1 MKQEELYTQLNTTMP
16 KSKVPVRSLRE
27 GIGRQDVSPITIEQ
41 ARDALEKMTL
51 FGAQMLPGSDIA
63 REIGASKLE
72 PPIAEDIAEKK
83 IIDPLLKGI
92 STSGDVLLASAPLT
106 GPGALGTAAVGA
118 TLKYGPKVFS
128 ALSEAVKKLKVKK
141 APGKDILNIIS
152 KTPGVKTDELKFTGL
167 DKFLKDKKSV
177 TKEEVDEYIQDST
190 VPIEE
195 NVYGAD
201 MEYNT
206 KLDTI
211 LKERKVGLNKIDE
224 IIKKIFKIKKD
235 AGFPTQPS
243 KYYDEE
249 RQQNIITS
257 FEDADEVLVPLNETN
272 LTTKQ
277 IQELENKVKPLT
289 KSLEDKIPALLKQ
302 DDELRKKIT
311 ELENPKTQ
319 RARFKNH
326 TIDEKG
332 GKNYREINFITKPK
346 EGRFDQNHFPE
357 SNIFARVRVADR
369 VDMQGKPTLHLEE
382 VQSEYAAKSKGGKNV
397 IPEGTEEKAI
407 QLRNNIMDIEKEQTK
422 IYDDLENKF
431 NNETGFLKKISDN
444 RLLKVEKRDKLKTME
459 GMVLSSI
466 LKDKNDPNLVLLSQ
480 NSIVKYK
487 KLLGKKKIDEHEKLL
502 QTIEKNDKEILG
514 LEKQFDSI
522 VKSNNRYTDLMTK
535 KNQLQ
540 KEFSKAEDQLNY
552 LPPALPYATKDNWYK
567 YPIRRMLRDAAERG
581 LDSISM
587 TTGKVQ
593 YNRYSSP
600 QGRTFEESKDILE
613 SLDYVKKN
621 IDKFLKIKSRDALK
635 NTNELGKEISNNKNI
650 PFYAGAIARSYVNSI
665 FSARKKVDDLA
676 SKGKFTDAEKKLV
689 LKDEMEKVKRL
700 FTINPATR
708 VGVQYDTKYKS
719 YLDDLAKRYNTTVDK
734 TRVDGDKVSNV
745 ESGGVVR
752 GDKAE
757 AYRLKIT
764 PEMRKEILEKGVVK
778 FKTGGYIEERT

>member
-72 PPIAEDIAEKK
+72 PPIAEDVAEKK

-92 STSGDVLLASAPLT
+92 STTGDVMLASAPLT

-195 NVYGAD
+195 KVYGAED
-201 MEYNT
+201 FEYKKIREEAN
-206 KLDTI
+206 KKYQGLLDKEES
-211 LKERKVGLNKIDE
+211 LKKQIVQEYKKAGRLSFVNAFGEERPLMLSIQKNPRGVVEELAPKQEVSQEQFDKIQDN
-224 IIKKIFKIKKD
+224 IKKSNLKK
-235 AGFPTQPS
+235 
-243 KYYDEE
+243 
-249 RQQNIITS
+249 
-257 FEDADEVLVPLNETN
+257 
-272 LTTKQ
+272 
-277 IQELENKVKPLT
+277 LENELDITIKEISDFQGPL
-289 KSLEDKIPALLKQ
+289 P
-302 DDELRKKIT
+302 
-311 ELENPKTQ
+311 NPP
-319 RARFKNH
+319 ARFKNY
-326 TIDEKG
+326 TIDERG
-332 GKNYREINFITKPK
+332 GENYREINFITKPK

-369 VDMQGKPTLHLEE
+369 VDMEGKPTLHLEE
-382 VQSEYAAKSKGGKNV
+382 VQSEYASKSKGGKNV

-431 NNETGFLKKISDN
+431 DSETGFLKKISDK
-444 RLLKVEKRDKLKTME
+444 RLLKNEQDDLKPKLIELLDKGNFSEYNILRDR
-459 GMVLSSI
+459 I
-466 LKDKNDPNLVLLSQ
+466 LK
-480 NSIVKYK
+480 ITK
-487 KLLGKKKIDEHEKLL
+487 KEADISGDIIK
-502 QTIEKNDKEILG
+502 

-522 VKSNNRYTDLMTK
+522 IKSNNKYTDLMAK

-593 YNRYSSP
+593 YNRYSPS

-621 IDKFLKIKSRDALK
+621 IDKFLKIKSRDAFR
-635 NTNELGKEISNNKNI
+635 NTNELGKEVSNNNNI
-650 PFYAGAIARSYVNSI
+650 KAGAIARSYVNSI
-665 FSARKKVDDLA
+665 FNARKKVEDLA
-676 SKGKFTDAEKKLV
+676 SKGTFTDAEKKLM
-689 LKDEMEKVKRL
+689 LKDELEKVKRL

>member
-27 GIGRQDVSPITIEQ
+27 GIGRQDVPELTNQQLQDI
-41 ARDALEKMTL
+41 LL

-72 PPIAEDIAEKK
+72 PPIAEDVAEKK

-92 STSGDVLLASAPLT
+92 STTGDVVLASAPLT

-195 NVYGAD
+195 KVYG
-201 MEYNT
+201 
-206 KLDTI
+206 
-211 LKERKVGLNKIDE
+211 KV
-224 IIKKIFKIKKD
+224 
-235 AGFPTQPS
+235 P
-243 KYYDEE
+243 
-249 RQQNIITS
+249 
-257 FEDADEVLVPLNETN
+257 
-272 LTTKQ
+272 
-277 IQELENKVKPLT
+277 
-289 KSLEDKIPALLKQ
+289 
-302 DDELRKKIT
+302 
-311 ELENPKTQ
+311 NPP
-319 RARFKNH
+319 ARFKKY
-326 TIDEKG
+326 TIDERG
-332 GKNYREINFITKPK
+332 GENYREINFITKPK

-369 VDMQGKPTLHLEE
+369 VDMEGKPTLHLEE

-407 QLRNNIMDIEKEQTK
+407 QLRNNIIDIEKEQIK

-431 NNETGFLKKISDN
+431 DSETGFLKKISDK
-444 RLLKVEKRDKLKTME
+444 RLLKNEQDDLKPKLIELLDKGNFSEYNILRDR
-459 GMVLSSI
+459 I
-466 LKDKNDPNLVLLSQ
+466 LKITKKEADISGDIIKLENEFSGILS
-480 NSIVKYK
+480 N
-487 KLLGKKKIDEHEKLL
+487 
-502 QTIEKNDKEILG
+502 
-514 LEKQFDSI
+514 
-522 VKSNNRYTDLMTK
+522 NNRYTDLMMTK
-535 KNQLQ
+535 NKLQ
-540 KEFSKAEDQLNY
+540 KELNKAEDQLNY

-567 YPIRRMLRDAAERG
+567 YPIRKMLRDAAERG

-593 YNRYSSP
+593 YNRYSPS

-621 IDKFLKIKSRDALK
+621 IDKFLKIKSRDAFR
-635 NTNELGKEISNNKNI
+635 NTNELGKEITNNKNI
-650 PFYAGAIARSYVNSI
+650 KAGAIARSYVNSI
-665 FSARKKVDDLA
+665 FSARKEVDDLA
-676 SKGKFTDAEKKLV
+676 SKEKFTDAEKKLV

>member
-27 GIGRQDVSPITIEQ
+27 GIGRQDVPELTNQQLQDI
-41 ARDALEKMTL
+41 LL

-72 PPIAEDIAEKK
+72 PPIAEDVAEKK

-92 STSGDVLLASAPLT
+92 STTGDVVLASAPLT

-195 NVYGAD
+195 KVYG
-201 MEYNT
+201 
-206 KLDTI
+206 
-211 LKERKVGLNKIDE
+211 
-224 IIKKIFKIKKD
+224 
-235 AGFPTQPS
+235 
-243 KYYDEE
+243 
-249 RQQNIITS
+249 
-257 FEDADEVLVPLNETN
+257 EVPN
-272 LTTKQ
+272 
-277 IQELENKVKPLT
+277 P
-289 KSLEDKIPALLKQ
+289 PAK
-302 DDELRKKIT
+302 
-311 ELENPKTQ
+311 
-319 RARFKNH
+319 FKNY
-326 TIDEKG
+326 TIDERG
-332 GKNYREINFITKPK
+332 GENYREINFITKPK

-369 VDMQGKPTLHLEE
+369 VDMEGKPTLHLEE

-407 QLRNNIMDIEKEQTK
+407 QLRNNIIDIEKEQIK

-431 NNETGFLKKISDN
+431 DSETGFLKKISDK
-444 RLLKVEKRDKLKTME
+444 RLLGNEQDDLKPKLIELLDKGNFSEYNILRDR
-459 GMVLSSI
+459 I
-466 LKDKNDPNLVLLSQ
+466 LK
-480 NSIVKYK
+480 ITK
-487 KLLGKKKIDEHEKLL
+487 KEADISGDIIK
-502 QTIEKNDKEILG
+502 

-522 VKSNNRYTDLMTK
+522 IKSNNRYTDLMAK

-540 KEFSKAEDQLNY
+540 KELNKAEDQLNY

-567 YPIRRMLRDAAERG
+567 YPIRKMLRDAAERG

-593 YNRYSSP
+593 YNRYSPS

-621 IDKFLKIKSRDALK
+621 IDKFLKIKSRDAFR
-635 NTNELGKEISNNKNI
+635 NTNELGKEITNNKNI
-650 PFYAGAIARSYVNSI
+650 KAGAIARSYVNSI
-665 FSARKKVDDLA
+665 FNARTKVEDLA
-676 SKGKFTDAEKKLV
+676 YKGTFTDAEQKLM
-689 LKDEMEKVKRL
+689 LKDEMEKVKRM

>member
-51 FGAQMLPGSDIA
+51 FGAQMLTGSDIA

-83 IIDPLLKGI
+83 IIDPLLKSI
-92 STSGDVLLASAPLT
+92 STTGDVMLATAPFT
-106 GPGALGTAAVGA
+106 GPGALKTAAVGA

-177 TKEEVDEYIQDST
+177 TKEEVDEYIEDST

-195 NVYGAD
+195 KVYGEDFGYKKKREEANKKYQGLLD
-201 MEYNT
+201 KEESLKKQIVQEY
-206 KLDTI
+206 KKAGRLSFVDA
-211 LKERKVGLNKIDE
+211 LGEERPLMLSIQKNPRGVTDELAPKQEVSQKQFDKIQDN
-224 IIKKIFKIKKD
+224 IKKSNVRK
-235 AGFPTQPS
+235 
-243 KYYDEE
+243 
-249 RQQNIITS
+249 
-257 FEDADEVLVPLNETN
+257 
-272 LTTKQ
+272 
-277 IQELENKVKPLT
+277 LENELDVTIKEISDFKGPL
-289 KSLEDKIPALLKQ
+289 P
-302 DDELRKKIT
+302 
-311 ELENPKTQ
+311 NPP
-319 RARFKNH
+319 ARFKKY
-326 TIDEKG
+326 TIDERG
-332 GKNYREINFITKPK
+332 GENYREINFITKPK
-346 EGRFDQNHFPE
+346 EGRFDQGHFPE

-369 VDMQGKPTLHLEE
+369 VDMEGKPTLHLEE
-382 VQSEYAAKSKGGKNV
+382 VQSEYASKSKGGKNV

-407 QLRNNIMDIEKEQTK
+407 QLRNNIVDIEKEQTK
-422 IYDDLENKF
+422 IYDDLQNKF
-431 NNETGFLKKISDN
+431 DSETGFLKKISDK
-444 RLLKVEKRDKLKTME
+444 RLLKNEQDDLKPKLIELLDKGNFSEYNILRDR
-459 GMVLSSI
+459 I
-466 LKDKNDPNLVLLSQ
+466 LKLTKEESDISGDIIKLENEFGGILS
-480 NSIVKYK
+480 N
-487 KLLGKKKIDEHEKLL
+487 
-502 QTIEKNDKEILG
+502 
-514 LEKQFDSI
+514 
-522 VKSNNRYTDLMTK
+522 NNRYTDLMTK

-540 KEFSKAEDQLNY
+540 KELYKAEDQLNY

-593 YNRYSSP
+593 YNRYSPS

-621 IDKFLKIKSRDALK
+621 IDKFLKIKSRDAFR

-650 PFYAGAIARSYVNSI
+650 KAGAIARSYVNSI
-665 FSARKKVDDLA
+665 FSARTKVEDLA
-676 SKGKFTDAEKKLV
+676 YKGTFTDAEQKLM

>member
-27 GIGRQDVSPITIEQ
+27 GIGRQDVPELTNQQLQDI
-41 ARDALEKMTL
+41 LL

-72 PPIAEDIAEKK
+72 PPIAEDVAEKK

-92 STSGDVLLASAPLT
+92 STTGDVVLASAPLT

-195 NVYGAD
+195 KVYG
-201 MEYNT
+201 
-206 KLDTI
+206 
-211 LKERKVGLNKIDE
+211 KV
-224 IIKKIFKIKKD
+224 
-235 AGFPTQPS
+235 P
-243 KYYDEE
+243 
-249 RQQNIITS
+249 
-257 FEDADEVLVPLNETN
+257 
-272 LTTKQ
+272 
-277 IQELENKVKPLT
+277 
-289 KSLEDKIPALLKQ
+289 
-302 DDELRKKIT
+302 
-311 ELENPKTQ
+311 NPP
-319 RARFKNH
+319 ARFKNY
-326 TIDEKG
+326 TIDERG
-332 GKNYREINFITKPK
+332 GENYREINFITKPK
-346 EGRFDQNHFPE
+346 EGRFDQGHFPE

-369 VDMQGKPTLHLEE
+369 VDMEGKPTLHLEE

-407 QLRNNIMDIEKEQTK
+407 QLRNNIIDIEKEQIK

-431 NNETGFLKKISDN
+431 DSETGFLKKISDK
-444 RLLKVEKRDKLKTME
+444 RLLGNEQDDLKPKLIELLDKGNFSEYNILRDR
-459 GMVLSSI
+459 I
-466 LKDKNDPNLVLLSQ
+466 LK
-480 NSIVKYK
+480 ITK
-487 KLLGKKKIDEHEKLL
+487 KEADISGDIIK
-502 QTIEKNDKEILG
+502 

-522 VKSNNRYTDLMTK
+522 IKSNNRYTDLMTK

-540 KEFSKAEDQLNY
+540 KELNKAEDQLNY

-567 YPIRRMLRDAAERG
+567 YPIRKMLRDAAERG

-593 YNRYSSP
+593 YNRYSPS

-621 IDKFLKIKSRDALK
+621 IDKFLKIKSKDAFR
-635 NTNELGKEISNNKNI
+635 NTNELGKEITNNKNI
-650 PFYAGAIARSYVNSI
+650 KAGAIARSYVNSI
-665 FSARKKVDDLA
+665 FNARTKVEDLA
-676 SKGKFTDAEKKLV
+676 YKGTFTDAEQKLM
-689 LKDEMEKVKRL
+689 LKDEMEKVKRM

>member
-27 GIGRQDVSPITIEQ
+27 GIGRQDVPELTNQQLQDI
-41 ARDALEKMTL
+41 LL

-72 PPIAEDIAEKK
+72 PPIAEDVAEKK
-83 IIDPLLKGI
+83 VIDPLLKGI
-92 STSGDVLLASAPLT
+92 STTGDVMLATAPFT

-195 NVYGAD
+195 KVYGAD
-201 MEYNT
+201 VEFNT
-206 KLDTI
+206 KINNI
-211 LKERKVGLNKIDE
+211 LKEQKNIVDKFLTIEDKIR
-224 IIKKIFKIKKD
+224 KIKKD

-289 KSLEDKIPALLKQ
+289 KSLESEKSKIWMRYTKLKN
-302 DDELRKKIT
+302 EKK
-311 ELENPKTQ
+311 ELENTTIPNSS
-319 RARFKNH
+319 ARFKNY
-326 TIDEKG
+326 TIDERG
-332 GKNYREINFITKPK
+332 GENYREINFITKPK
-346 EGRFDQNHFPE
+346 EGRFDQGHFPE

-369 VDMQGKPTLHLEE
+369 VDMEGKPTLHLEE

-397 IPEGTEEKAI
+397 IPEGTEKKAI
-407 QLRNNIMDIEKEQTK
+407 QLRNNIIDIEKEQTK

-431 NNETGFLKKISDN
+431 DSETGFLKKISDK
-444 RLLKVEKRDKLKTME
+444 RLLGNEQDDLKPKLIELLDKGNFSEYNILRDR
-459 GMVLSSI
+459 I
-466 LKDKNDPNLVLLSQ
+466 LK
-480 NSIVKYK
+480 ITK
-487 KLLGKKKIDEHEKLL
+487 KEADISGDIIK
-502 QTIEKNDKEILG
+502 

-522 VKSNNRYTDLMTK
+522 IKSNNRYTDLMAK

-540 KEFSKAEDQLNY
+540 KELNKAEDQLNY

-567 YPIRRMLRDAAERG
+567 YPIRKMLRDAAERG

-593 YNRYSSP
+593 YNRYSPS

-621 IDKFLKIKSRDALK
+621 IDKFLKIKSRDAFR
-635 NTNELGKEISNNKNI
+635 NTNELGKEITNNKNI
-650 PFYAGAIARSYVNSI
+650 KAGAIARSYVNSI
-665 FSARKKVDDLA
+665 FNARKKVEDLA
-676 SKGKFTDAEKKLV
+676 YKGTFTDAEQKLM
-689 LKDEMEKVKRL
+689 LKDEMEKVKRM

-734 TRVDGDKVSNV
+734 TRVDGNKVSNV
-745 ESGGVVR
+745 EFDGVVR

>member
-27 GIGRQDVSPITIEQ
+27 GIGRQDVPELTNQQLQDI
-41 ARDALEKMTL
+41 LL

-72 PPIAEDIAEKK
+72 PPIAEDVAEKK
-83 IIDPLLKGI
+83 VIDPLLKGI
-92 STSGDVLLASAPLT
+92 STTGDVVLASAPLT

-195 NVYGAD
+195 KVYGAED
-201 MEYNT
+201 FEYKKIREEANKKYQGLLDKEKSLKKQIVQEYKKAGRLSFVNAFGVERPLMLSIQKNPRGVT
-206 KLDTI
+206 DELAPKQEVSQKQFDKIQDNIKKSNVRKLENELDVI
-211 LKERKVGLNKIDE
+211 ENKISN
-224 IIKKIFKIKKD
+224 FQ
-235 AGFPTQPS
+235 G
-243 KYYDEE
+243 
-249 RQQNIITS
+249 
-257 FEDADEVLVPLNETN
+257 PL
-272 LTTKQ
+272 
-277 IQELENKVKPLT
+277 P
-289 KSLEDKIPALLKQ
+289 P
-302 DDELRKKIT
+302 
-311 ELENPKTQ
+311 PP
-319 RARFKNH
+319 ARFKNY
-326 TIDEKG
+326 TIDERG
-332 GKNYREINFITKPK
+332 GENYREINFITKPK
-346 EGRFDQNHFPE
+346 EGRFDQGHFPE

-369 VDMQGKPTLHLEE
+369 VDMEGKPTLHLEE

-407 QLRNNIMDIEKEQTK
+407 QLRNNIIDIEKEQTK

-431 NNETGFLKKISDN
+431 DSETGFLKKISDK
-444 RLLKVEKRDKLKTME
+444 RLLKNEQDDLKPKLIELLDKGNFSEYNILRDR
-459 GMVLSSI
+459 I
-466 LKDKNDPNLVLLSQ
+466 LK
-480 NSIVKYK
+480 ITK
-487 KLLGKKKIDEHEKLL
+487 KEADISGDIIK
-502 QTIEKNDKEILG
+502 

-522 VKSNNRYTDLMTK
+522 IKSNNRYTDLMAK

-540 KEFSKAEDQLNY
+540 KELNKAEDQLNY

-567 YPIRRMLRDAAERG
+567 YPIRKMLRDAAERG

-593 YNRYSSP
+593 YNRYSPS

-621 IDKFLKIKSRDALK
+621 IDKFLKIKSRDAFR
-635 NTNELGKEISNNKNI
+635 NTNELGKEITNNKNI
-650 PFYAGAIARSYVNSI
+650 KAGAIARSYVNSI
-665 FSARKKVDDLA
+665 FNARTKVEDLA
-676 SKGKFTDAEKKLV
+676 YKGTFTDAEQKLM
-689 LKDEMEKVKRL
+689 LKDEMEKVKRM

-745 ESGGVVR
+745 EYDGVVR

>member
-27 GIGRQDVSPITIEQ
+27 GIGSQDVPELTNQQLQDI
-41 ARDALEKMTL
+41 LL

-72 PPIAEDIAEKK
+72 PPIAEDVAEKK
-83 IIDPLLKGI
+83 VIDPLLKGI
-92 STSGDVLLASAPLT
+92 STTGDVMLASAPLT

-195 NVYGAD
+195 KVYGAED
-201 MEYNT
+201 FEYKKIREEADKKYQGLLDKEKSLKKQIVQEYKKAGRLSFVNAFGVERPLMLSIQKNPRGVT
-206 KLDTI
+206 DELTPKQEVSQKQFDKIQDNIKKSNVRKLENELDVI
-211 LKERKVGLNKIDE
+211 ENKISN
-224 IIKKIFKIKKD
+224 FQ
-235 AGFPTQPS
+235 G
-243 KYYDEE
+243 
-249 RQQNIITS
+249 
-257 FEDADEVLVPLNETN
+257 PL
-272 LTTKQ
+272 
-277 IQELENKVKPLT
+277 PPP
-289 KSLEDKIPALLKQ
+289 PAK
-302 DDELRKKIT
+302 
-311 ELENPKTQ
+311 
-319 RARFKNH
+319 FKNY
-326 TIDEKG
+326 TIDERG
-332 GKNYREINFITKPK
+332 GENYREINFITKPK

-369 VDMQGKPTLHLEE
+369 VDMEGKPTLHLEE

-407 QLRNNIMDIEKEQTK
+407 QLRNNIIDIEKEQTK

-431 NNETGFLKKISDN
+431 DNETGFLKKISDK
-444 RLLKVEKRDKLKTME
+444 RLLKNEQDDLKPKLIELLDKGNFSEYNILRDR
-459 GMVLSSI
+459 I
-466 LKDKNDPNLVLLSQ
+466 LK
-480 NSIVKYK
+480 ITK
-487 KLLGKKKIDEHEKLL
+487 KEADISGDIIK
-502 QTIEKNDKEILG
+502 

-522 VKSNNRYTDLMTK
+522 IKSNNRYTDLMAK

-540 KEFSKAEDQLNY
+540 KELNKAEDQLNY

-593 YNRYSSP
+593 YNRYSPS

-621 IDKFLKIKSRDALK
+621 IDKFLKIKSRDAFR

-650 PFYAGAIARSYVNSI
+650 KAGAIARSYVNSI

-676 SKGKFTDAEKKLV
+676 YKGTFTDAEKKLM

>member
-27 GIGRQDVSPITIEQ
+27 GIGRQDVPELTNQQLQDI
-41 ARDALEKMTL
+41 LL

-72 PPIAEDIAEKK
+72 PPIAEDVAEKK

-195 NVYGAD
+195 KVYGAD
-201 MEYNT
+201 VEFNT
-206 KLDTI
+206 KINNI
-211 LKERKVGLNKIDE
+211 LKEQKNIVDKFLTIEDKIR
-224 IIKKIFKIKKD
+224 KIKKD

-289 KSLEDKIPALLKQ
+289 KSLESEKSKIWMRYTKLKN
-302 DDELRKKIT
+302 EKK
-311 ELENPKTQ
+311 ELENTTIPNSS
-319 RARFKNH
+319 ARFKNY
-326 TIDEKG
+326 TIDERG
-332 GKNYREINFITKPK
+332 GENYREINFITKPK
-346 EGRFDQNHFPE
+346 EGRFDQGHFPE

-369 VDMQGKPTLHLEE
+369 VDMEGKPTLHLEE

-407 QLRNNIMDIEKEQTK
+407 QLRNNIIDIEKEQIK

-431 NNETGFLKKISDN
+431 DSETGFLKKISDK
-444 RLLKVEKRDKLKTME
+444 RLLGNEQDDLKPKLIELLDKGNFSEYNILRDR
-459 GMVLSSI
+459 I
-466 LKDKNDPNLVLLSQ
+466 LK
-480 NSIVKYK
+480 ITK
-487 KLLGKKKIDEHEKLL
+487 KEADISGDIIK
-502 QTIEKNDKEILG
+502 

-522 VKSNNRYTDLMTK
+522 IKSNNRYTDLMAK

-540 KEFSKAEDQLNY
+540 KELNKAEDQLNY

-567 YPIRRMLRDAAERG
+567 YPIRKMLRDAAERG

-593 YNRYSSP
+593 YNRYSPS

-621 IDKFLKIKSRDALK
+621 IDKFLKIKSRDAFR
-635 NTNELGKEISNNKNI
+635 NTNELGKEITNNKNI
-650 PFYAGAIARSYVNSI
+650 KAGAIARSYVNSI

-676 SKGKFTDAEKKLV
+676 SKEKFTDAEKKLV
-689 LKDEMEKVKRL
+689 LKDEMEKVKRM

>member
-27 GIGRQDVSPITIEQ
+27 GIGRQDVPELTNQQLQDI
-41 ARDALEKMTL
+41 LL

-72 PPIAEDIAEKK
+72 PPIAEDVAEKK

-92 STSGDVLLASAPLT
+92 STTGDVVLASAPLT

-195 NVYGAD
+195 KVYG
-201 MEYNT
+201 
-206 KLDTI
+206 
-211 LKERKVGLNKIDE
+211 KV
-224 IIKKIFKIKKD
+224 
-235 AGFPTQPS
+235 P
-243 KYYDEE
+243 
-249 RQQNIITS
+249 
-257 FEDADEVLVPLNETN
+257 
-272 LTTKQ
+272 
-277 IQELENKVKPLT
+277 
-289 KSLEDKIPALLKQ
+289 
-302 DDELRKKIT
+302 
-311 ELENPKTQ
+311 NPP
-319 RARFKNH
+319 ARFKKY
-326 TIDEKG
+326 TIDERG
-332 GKNYREINFITKPK
+332 GENYREINFITKPK
-346 EGRFDQNHFPE
+346 EGRFDQGHFPE

-369 VDMQGKPTLHLEE
+369 VDMEGKPTLHLEE

-407 QLRNNIMDIEKEQTK
+407 QLRNNIIDIEKEQIK

-431 NNETGFLKKISDN
+431 DSETGFLKKISDK
-444 RLLKVEKRDKLKTME
+444 RLLKNEQDDLKPKLIELLDKGNFSEYNILRDR
-459 GMVLSSI
+459 I
-466 LKDKNDPNLVLLSQ
+466 LKLTKKESDISGDIIKLENEFGGILS
-480 NSIVKYK
+480 N
-487 KLLGKKKIDEHEKLL
+487 
-502 QTIEKNDKEILG
+502 
-514 LEKQFDSI
+514 
-522 VKSNNRYTDLMTK
+522 NNRYTDLMMTK
-535 KNQLQ
+535 NKLQ
-540 KEFSKAEDQLNY
+540 KELYKAEDQLNY

-567 YPIRRMLRDAAERG
+567 YPIRKMLRDAAERG

-593 YNRYSSP
+593 YNRYSSSP
-600 QGRTFEESKDILE
+600 GRTFEESKDVMQT
-613 SLDYVKKN
+613 LDYVKKN
-621 IDKFLKIKSRDALK
+621 IDNLIKIDSKVKTLRKLRDAKIKEEQNKYFIKTKDDTTL
-635 NTNELGKEISNNKNI
+635 TNKQDEINIEAIEEKISKEFNKKINDIDDEIYNNKNI
-650 PFYAGAIARSYVNSI
+650 INTTIAEQYI
-665 FSARKKVDDLA
+665 DAFKKRKDFVDDQA
-676 SKGKFTDAEKKLV
+676 KKGKYIDTDKKLV
-689 LKDEMEKVKRL
+689 LKDEIEKLNRL
-700 FTINPATR
+700 FNVNPATR

>member
-27 GIGRQDVSPITIEQ
+27 GIGRQDVPELTNQQLQDI
-41 ARDALEKMTL
+41 LL

-72 PPIAEDIAEKK
+72 PPIAEDVAEKK
-83 IIDPLLKGI
+83 VIDPLLKGI
-92 STSGDVLLASAPLT
+92 STTGDVVLASAPLT

-195 NVYGAD
+195 KVYG
-201 MEYNT
+201 
-206 KLDTI
+206 
-211 LKERKVGLNKIDE
+211 
-224 IIKKIFKIKKD
+224 
-235 AGFPTQPS
+235 
-243 KYYDEE
+243 
-249 RQQNIITS
+249 
-257 FEDADEVLVPLNETN
+257 EVP
-272 LTTKQ
+272 
-277 IQELENKVKPLT
+277 
-289 KSLEDKIPALLKQ
+289 
-302 DDELRKKIT
+302 
-311 ELENPKTQ
+311 NPP
-319 RARFKNH
+319 ARFKKY
-326 TIDEKG
+326 TIDERG
-332 GKNYREINFITKPK
+332 GENYREINFITKPK

-369 VDMQGKPTLHLEE
+369 VDMEGKPTLHLEE
-382 VQSEYAAKSKGGKNV
+382 VQSEYASKSKGGKNV

-407 QLRNNIMDIEKEQTK
+407 QLRNNIIDIEKEQIK

-431 NNETGFLKKISDN
+431 DSETGFLKKISDK
-444 RLLKVEKRDKLKTME
+444 RLLGNEQDDLKPKLIELLDKGNFSEYNILRDR
-459 GMVLSSI
+459 I
-466 LKDKNDPNLVLLSQ
+466 LKITKKEADISGDIIKLENEFSGILS
-480 NSIVKYK
+480 N
-487 KLLGKKKIDEHEKLL
+487 
-502 QTIEKNDKEILG
+502 
-514 LEKQFDSI
+514 
-522 VKSNNRYTDLMTK
+522 NNRYTDLMMTK
-535 KNQLQ
+535 NKLQ
-540 KEFSKAEDQLNY
+540 KELNKAEDQLNY

-567 YPIRRMLRDAAERG
+567 YPIRKMLRDAAERG

-593 YNRYSSP
+593 YNRYSSSP
-600 QGRTFEESKDILE
+600 GRTFEESKDILE

-635 NTNELGKEISNNKNI
+635 NTNELGKEITDNNNI
-650 PFYAGAIARSYVNSI
+650 KAGAIARSYVNSI
-665 FSARKKVDDLA
+665 FSARKKIDDLA
-676 SKGKFTDAEKKLV
+676 SKEKFTDAEKKLM